1 MPENQENNSLDET
14 LKRISRGDIRR
25 RIRYDEA
32 TGDFVVEDAEAPL
45 EEGSQDATSF
55 AEEGYA

>member
-1 MPENQENNSLDET
+1 MNENENNNSLGEV
-14 LKRISRGDIRR
+14 LKRIRKGDVRR
-25 RIRYDEA
+25 QIRYDEE
-32 TGDFVVEDAEAPL
+32 TGDFIIEDADAPI